1 MSKILGYHWVK
12 SGYGLWLPGDERGH
26 WSSAWDEQIGYIE
39 HHQLHEGDPIRKR
52 MAEELLL
59 YKPVRFSEEIRSV
72 IKETLQLCQAKSD
85 WSIATMAIEETH
97 IHVLLT
103 PTKRD
108 IDGVLK
114 WLAQETTKAV
124 HRLTSHPGPIWC
136 HGRWRQYI
144 DRQEHWDNTF
154 DYVEAHNQRRG
165 LAVQSTLPPLRRT

>member
-1 MSKILGYHWVK
+1 MSSTLGYHWVK

-39 HHQLHEGDPIRKR
+39 HHQLHAGDPIRQR
-52 MAEELLL
+52 MAQELLL
-59 YKPVRFSEEIRSV
+59 SKPVRFNDEMRAV
-72 IKETLQLCQAKSD
+72 IENTLRQCQAKSD
-85 WSIATMAIEETH
+85 WTIATMAIEETH
-97 IHVLLT
+97 IHVLLN

-124 HRLTSHPGPIWC
+124 HRLTSHTGPLWC

-144 DRQEHWDNTF
+144 TDQEHWDNTF
-154 DYVEAHNQRRG
+154 AYIETHNQRRA
-165 LAVQSTLPPLRRT
+165 LQARHATLRQRQT